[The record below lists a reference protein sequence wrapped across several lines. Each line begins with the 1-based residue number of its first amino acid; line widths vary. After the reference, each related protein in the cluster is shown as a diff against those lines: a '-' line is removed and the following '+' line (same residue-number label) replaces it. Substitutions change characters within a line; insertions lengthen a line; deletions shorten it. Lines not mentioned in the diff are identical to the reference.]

1 LEWRRWSGCQLQPER
16 LRCQLSGGGKHY
28 HIPAVPGRLPPWPDG
43 EYSDYRFTAPGA
55 GTYALSSIFTGID
68 RHGSAA
74 KDIHVLYNGTEL
86 YDDLLP
92 GGYGSTKTYHATL
105 TLAKGDHVDFVLG
118 YGLGPW
124 YYDSTALRAR
134 LTVVAAPATHFA
146 VAGPSSNQA
155 GKFFSVTATSLDDWN
170 RVVTGYTGTV
180 HFTSTDACAVLPPDY
195 TFTATDQG
203 RHTFT
208 NAVKLVTADL
218 ENVMVTDI
226 QTSTLTGKHA
236 VNVTPAAATHLI
248 VSGPASVTAGSA
260 SELQVLPGT
269 HGGSG
274 N

>member
-1 LEWRRWSGCQLQPER
+1 MTTPRSSHRRTTRTAPGATAIWPRRAHPKRLTLQPLPLHQSWAGRQPQPGLLEWRRWSGCQLQPER

-146 VAGPSSNQA
+146 VAGPSSSQA
-155 GKFFSVTATSLDDWN
+155 GKFFSVTA
-170 RVVTGYTGTV
+170 
-180 HFTSTDACAVLPPDY
+180 
-195 TFTATDQG
+195 
-203 RHTFT
+203 
-208 NAVKLVTADL
+208 
-218 ENVMVTDI
+218 
-226 QTSTLTGKHA
+226 
-236 VNVTPAAATHLI
+236 
-248 VSGPASVTAGSA
+248 
-260 SELQVLPGT
+260 
-269 HGGSG
+269 
-274 N
+274 